1 MLKDQ
6 HSDTSAE
13 FSVPLH
19 QSMLRPMLL
28 LGAEREL
35 ILALAIVT
43 GVFIVSLFQLWAAIF
58 GLILWAVG
66 AWALTRAASFD
77 PLLSKTFARSLRYC
91 KLYKTAATPFASP
104 RKFGDCPCY

>member
-1 MLKDQ
+1 MVD
-6 HSDTSAE
+6 HSTDKGAD

-35 ILALAIVT
+35 ILALGIVA

-66 AWALTRAASFD
+66 AWVLTRAANFD
-77 PLLSKTFARSLRYC
+77 PQLSKTFGRSLRYR
-91 KLYKTAATPFASP
+91 KLYKSAATPFASP
-104 RKFGDCPCY
+104 RKFGD

>member
-1 MLKDQ
+1 MADQ
-6 HSDTSAE
+6 SSDLGAD

-35 ILALAIVT
+35 ILALGIVA

-66 AWALTRAASFD
+66 AWVLTRGM
-77 PLLSKTFARSLRYC
+77 KKY
-91 KLYKTAATPFASP
+91 AT
-104 RKFGDCPCY
+104 GL

>member
-1 MLKDQ
+1 MANQ
-6 HSDTSAE
+6 SSDIGAD

-35 ILALAIVT
+35 ILALGIVA

-58 GLILWAVG
+58 GLVLWAVG
-66 AWALTRAASFD
+66 AWVLTRAASFD
-77 PLLSKTFARSLRYC
+77 PQLSKTFGRSLRYR
-91 KLYKTAATPFASP
+91 KLYKSAATPFASP
-104 RKFGDCPCY
+104 RTFGD